1 MSKTPLFAGFTPDTV
16 RFLQELKENNY
27 KEWFEAHREMYDI
40 ELLQPFKALIGALSP
55 AMYNIDPQFEL
66 RPNKVLSRIYRDIRF
81 SKNKDPYK
89 TCLWMNFQR
98 STTNW
103 QFFPGFFMELNAD
116 DYFYGMG
123 LYAPKRSVMDN
134 FRDLIESEP
143 DSFRKMVKKTVLD
156 RGFSVEG
163 EEYKR
168 PLANDLPEVL
178 QTWVQRKS
186 VYVFKRLPHNDALF
200 SQQLLQQLADDYTAL
215 KELYLIMA
223 EAADCES

>member
-1 MSKTPLFAGFTPDTV
+1 
-16 RFLQELKENNY
+16 
-27 KEWFEAHREMYDI
+27 
-40 ELLQPFKALIGALSP
+40 
-55 AMYNIDPQFEL
+55 
-66 RPNKVLSRIYRDIRF
+66 
-81 SKNKDPYK
+81 
-89 TCLWMNFQR
+89 
-98 STTNW
+98 
-103 QFFPGFFMELNAD
+103 
-116 DYFYGMG
+116 
-123 LYAPKRSVMDN
+123 MDN